1 MDKVTRQCPQTTT
14 FLKRKESWSGVEP
27 RSFHL
32 PALLLGQTGSQ
43 VSHTSHSFIYIYLH
57 TDRHTTQF
65 HTHTTSH
72 SYTNTYTSKSQ
83 KWQPSEKPRNYQFCE
98 TAPLIY
104 SSSLHP
110 LHQACRKA
118 QPKACQKGPFSRSA
132 RTKGSLMPWAHWPLK
147 PVDVL
152 IVSSHLVL
160 DGFVTTEAVLDVG
173 DDSEVMLNFGR
184 AAKLNRKRQLCS
196 SARSPFEIC
205 SFLSCKSALWSI
217 CVCWV

>member
-1 MDKVTRQCPQTTT
+1 MSNQGPSTYQPYCWAK
-14 FLKRKESWSGVEP
+14 LAHK
-27 RSFHL
+27 
-32 PALLLGQTGSQ
+32 
-43 VSHTSHSFIYIYLH
+43 
-57 TDRHTTQF
+57 F
-65 HTHTTSH
+65 HTHHTVSYISICTQTDTPHSSTHTLHHTVTQTLTPQRVRNDNRLKNHVIISFVKLHPSYIPPNSTPSH
-72 SYTNTYTSKSQ
+72 
-83 KWQPSEKPRNYQFCE
+83 PP
-98 TAPLIY
+98 P
-104 SSSLHP
+104 HP

-132 RTKGSLMPWAHWPLK
+132 RTKGSVMPWAHWPLK